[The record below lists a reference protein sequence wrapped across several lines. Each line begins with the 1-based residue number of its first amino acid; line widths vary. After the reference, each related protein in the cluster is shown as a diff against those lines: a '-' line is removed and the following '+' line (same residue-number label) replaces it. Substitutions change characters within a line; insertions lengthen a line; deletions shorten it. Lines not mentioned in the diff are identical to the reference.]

1 MKHLNLLLIDHRW
14 VSTIQGRPIGFDDSG
29 LDLSFNSLE
38 EGLATEGLENC
49 NEVLLPYPIRRFHW
63 SIIISLIKK
72 QFYRFQNEQE
82 TTIDIKGLQTQI
94 DAQLEAWF
102 AQTLKIIETLPRSY
116 RLRLNLKTRI
126 DHHTARCLLYQPS
139 QVCIR
144 PAVEDIRICFQSA
157 VQRLRLFGALYD
169 KGYLPMAWPTMH
181 GLFMAGATMLYS
193 IWYSSDIRSSI
204 AMATLAKDLR
214 LCSSLLTA
222 AGEWWPLVRRL
233 KSSFERLAD
242 HTLRSITGQ
251 DHTDN
256 LRQDPAESSS
266 INPDALG
273 TTEPQPAEIE
283 QMLQSVLQYNMQV
296 PDVID
301 VFEKTLFTDSSM
313 TWNPSDFLVESEYDP
328 SMDYLFAP
336 TLLDGPAETH
346 GSTQ

>member
-1 MKHLNLLLIDHRW
+1 MKQRW
-14 VSTIQGRPIGFDDSG
+14 VSTIQGRPVGFDDSG
-29 LDLSFNSLE
+29 LDLSFTSLE
-38 EGLATEGLENC
+38 DGLATEGPENC
-49 NEVLLPYPIRRFHW
+49 NEVLLPYSIRRFHW
-63 SIIISLIKK
+63 SSIISRIKK
-72 QFYRFQNEQE
+72 GLYRFPSEQE
-82 TTIDIKGLQTQI
+82 ASLDVKALQTEI

-102 AQTLKIIETLPRSY
+102 AQTLKVIETLPRSY
-116 RLRLNLKTRI
+116 KLRLSLKTRI

-144 PAVEDIRICFQSA
+144 PGVEEIRICFQSA

-193 IWYSSDIRSSI
+193 IWYSSDVRSSI

-222 AGEWWPLVRRL
+222 AGEWWPLVRRI

-242 HTLRSITGQ
+242 HTLRSMTGQ

-256 LRQDPAESSS
+256 LRHDHTESSLT
-266 INPDALG
+266 NVEALG
-273 TTEPQPAEIE
+273 TSEPQSVEIE

-301 VFEKTLFTDSSM
+301 VFEKTLFTDNSM
-313 TWNPSDFLVESEYDP
+313 TWNPSDFLLENDFEPTV
-328 SMDYLFAP
+328 DYLFASD
-336 TLLDGPAETH
+336 LIDGPAGNHSNT
-346 GSTQ
+346 